1 MCVLIITY
9 LLNQIEAHPA
19 FNYKSQY
26 FILNYD
32 INQNE
37 L

>member
-1 MCVLIITY
+1 MCVDNDILIY
-9 LLNQIEAHPA
+9 AHPT

-26 FILNYD
+26 FIHNYG

-37 L
+37 I